1 MRIILF
7 TYCLLTML
15 FTGACAVA
23 LGKSGEWSDLLLSG
37 PGRIMT
43 LATVANAGFI
53 WMALK
58 EWPGRPMIVTG
69 IVYSLVQCMLVWWAG
84 FPGLM
89 GQMVVLVF
97 AVIAIKCAMVV
108 FTGLAADREG

>member
-23 LGKSGEWSDLLLSG
+23 LGKSGEWSDLLLTG
-37 PGRIMT
+37 PGRIVT
-43 LATVANAGFI
+43 LATVANAAFI

-58 EWPGRPMIVTG
+58 EWPGRPLIVTG
-69 IVYSLVQCMLVWWAG
+69 IVYSLVQCALVWWTG
-84 FPGLM
+84 VWSLLG
-89 GQMVVLVF
+89 GVVILVF
-97 AVIAIKCAMVV
+97 AAIAIKCAMVV